1 MGEGEEWVWRED
13 RVQRLLDTE
22 DAPLLF
28 ISGCA
33 RNMVG
38 FYPRF
43 DHIVLLAA
51 PPEVLVERL
60 ATRTTNT
67 YGKTPEELAP
77 GPRQPAQRRT
87 PPPPPRHAGAG
98 RGTRPLDDLVEA
110 LANLAPNP

>member
-1 MGEGEEWVWRED
+1 MGLARGPRPTPPRHRGRPRAVH
-13 RVQRLLDTE
+13 QRLRPQHAD
-22 DAPLLF
+22 
-28 ISGCA
+28 
-33 RNMVG
+33 

-67 YGKTPEELAP
+67 YGKTPEQLAEVLHNQRTVEPLLRRRATLELDA
-77 GPRQPAQRRT
+77 T
-87 PPPPPRHAGAG
+87 K
-98 RGTRPLDDLVEA
+98 PLDDLVEA